1 MEEVERRLQWLA
13 AMICMPTW
21 SAALWYVVARTEASG
36 FELDLQA
43 DRSMRDASPDAMR
56 RIAEAMNDPALACAW
71 RLLAL
76 RPTHPST
83 EIDAV
88 VAGARALMSVAEGD
102 VTHALARLRLWSAVG
117 RGERTADLGDF
128 FRTADAEK
136 QAPRAVPLCIE
147 MLEHDRWDEAFSWLT
162 AQTRRL
168 TAELKIGDCPTQER
182 DRKKQQTLIER
193 YAELLFSQG
202 QDWTGDLA
210 LAWLMLACD
219 PEVPE
224 SFNFVLPPLRWL
236 LDRVPAPRRKAHLL
250 ERLEIWWRAARGE
263 WAGAIEPVS
272 IFRVAERETTGDF
285 DDEGIPPD
293 PAPPRKPSPA
303 PGVVVMPGK
312 SAEERGLPLA
322 WRDLRDERLPFV
334 LCDDAARVRK
344 ALREE
349 YPHAHREID
358 ILTQDLRDGQPVRMR
373 PTLLVSPEAG
383 MGKSR
388 LVGRFAELL
397 GGDMY
402 VYRFDG
408 AASRDGAYSG
418 FPKGWSSAQ
427 PSVPARAI
435 MMSRIANPIAFVDEI
450 DRAGESTYN
459 GNLWSAMLPFLEVT
473 TSRRYRE
480 VGIDAELDLSHVLHF
495 STANSV
501 EKLPSQLRDRF
512 RVIRMPS
519 PTLAHLPALAALIM
533 KELASEG
540 DRRFNEPLATDE
552 LHNIGPVWK
561 RERFSMRKLKR
572 LIEATLEARDTCA
585 VRH

>member
-1 MEEVERRLQWLA
+1 MEEVDRRLQWLA

-21 SAALWYVVARTEASG
+21 SAAVGYVVARTEACG

-43 DRSMRDASPDAMR
+43 DRSLRDASPGAMR
-56 RIAEAMNDPALACAW
+56 RIAEALKDPALACAW

-76 RPTHPST
+76 RPTYPST

-88 VAGARALMSVAEGD
+88 VGDACSLIAGAEGD
-102 VTHALARLRLWSAVG
+102 MTQALARLRSWSAVG
-117 RGERTADLGDF
+117 RGERLAVENDF
-128 FRTADAEK
+128 FRGAGGDDR
-136 QAPRAVPLCIE
+136 APAAVPVCVE
-147 MLEHDRWDEAFSWLT
+147 MLARDRWDEAFGWLT
-162 AQTRRL
+162 AQTRLL
-168 TAELKIGDCPTQER
+168 TAGLGIEGCPTPEG
-182 DRKKQQTLIER
+182 DREKQRMLIER

-202 QDWTGDLA
+202 RNWTGELA
-210 LAWLMLACD
+210 LAWQMLACD
-219 PEVPE
+219 PERPE
-224 SFNFVLPPLRWL
+224 SFNFVLPPLGWL
-236 LDRVPAPRRKAHLL
+236 LDRVAESRRKTH
-250 ERLEIWWRAARGE
+250 RLARLDIWWRAARGE

-272 IFRVAERETTGDF
+272 IFRIAERETADDF
-285 DDEGIPPD
+285 DDEGVPPD
-293 PAPPRKPSPA
+293 PEPLRKPSPP
-303 PGVVVMPGK
+303 PGVVVMRGRF
-312 SAEERGLPLA
+312 AEERGLPLA
-322 WRDLRDERLPFV
+322 WRDLRDEHLPLV
-334 LCDDAARVRK
+334 LCEDAARVREK
-344 ALREE
+344 LREE

-358 ILTQDLRDGQPVRMR
+358 LLTQDLRDGQAVRMR
-373 PTLLVSPEAG
+373 PTLLVSPETG

-388 LVGRFAELL
+388 LVGRLAELL
-397 GGDMY
+397 GGNMY

-408 AASRDGAYSG
+408 AASHDGAYSG
-418 FPKGWSSAQ
+418 FPKGWSSAH

-459 GNLWSAMLPFLEVT
+459 GNLWSAMLPFLDVE

-480 VGIDAELDLSHVLHF
+480 AGIDAELDLSHVLHF

-512 RVIRMPS
+512 RVIRMPP

-533 KELASEG
+533 KELASKG
-540 DRRFNEPLATDE
+540 DLRFHEPLGPDE
-552 LHNIGPVWK
+552 LDNIGWAWK

-572 LIEATLEARDTCA
+572 LIEATLEARDACA